1 MYTYGRA
8 ASVQPPRPLGTR
20 VALARAHARI
30 IFYDNIMGFPKGSP
44 YKVRRGVPHGR
55 GRAGARPSRMAVR
68 VPPAGATRRQGGRA
82 TLPRGRTRSTSRR
95 VTDAQ
100 ERVPPAWPCAFHPQT
115 RNGRAGARPSR
126 VAVRVPPVGRV
137 VPNALRRLV
146 DKPPYQ
152 SWCFCNYLFC
162 Q

>member
-30 IFYDNIMGFPKGSP
+30 IYFMIILWASLREAHIRY
-44 YKVRRGVPHGR
+44 GV
-55 GRAGARPSRMAVR
+55 ASRVA
-68 VPPAGATRRQGGRA
+68 A
-82 TLPRGRTRSTSRR
+82 
-95 VTDAQ
+95 DAQ

-126 VAVRVPPVGRV
+126 VAVRVPPAGRV
-137 VPNALRRLV
+137 VPNAPRRLV